1 MRPKG
6 FCGNE
11 FSDFRKRAYL
21 LRAVKATRKTLDA
34 IICIQSGF
42 LIEVTI
48 DEKTGLPLAYRA
60 QPLKRI
66 NACGVPVA
74 PLKFDSIPAYRFH

>member
-11 FSDFRKRAYL
+11 LLDFRKRAYL
-21 LRAVKATRKTLDA
+21 LRVAFTARKTLDA

-42 LIEVTI
+42 LIEAKI
-48 DEKTGLPLAYRA
+48 DEKTGLGQIKKART
-60 QPLKRI
+60 
-66 NACGVPVA
+66 
-74 PLKFDSIPAYRFH
+74 F